1 MTRSVLD
8 LAESLTLPGVST
20 KEIDDEVYKYI
31 VKSKAKPA
39 FLGYHGFPAS
49 ICISVNEEVV
59 HGIPLKHKRLREG
72 QIVSY
77 DTGTILN
84 GFFGDSAR
92 TIGIGSV
99 SSQLKRLM
107 DVTRDSLYAGIQA
120 AKPNNRIGD
129 IGAAIQE
136 FVEKNGF
143 SVVRDFVGHC
153 IGRNLHEEPQIPNFG
168 MKGSGLKLK
177 PGMVLAIEPMVNA
190 GHFSVHVLND
200 RWTVV
205 TDDGRPSAHF
215 EHVVA
220 LLSDGSEILS
230 E

>member
-1 MTRSVLD
+1 LTRSVLD

>member
-1 MTRSVLD
+1 M
-8 LAESLTLPGVST
+8 
-20 KEIDDEVYKYI
+20 
-31 VKSKAKPA
+31 
-39 FLGYHGFPAS
+39 
-49 ICISVNEEVV
+49 
-59 HGIPLKHKRLREG
+59 
-72 QIVSY
+72 SY

>member
-1 MTRSVLD
+1 LS
-8 LAESLTLPGVST
+8 EPGRST
-20 KEIDDEVYKYI
+20 KEIDDEVYRFIIKN
-31 VKSKAKPA
+31 KAKPA

-72 QIVSY
+72 QIVSF
-77 DTGTILN
+77 DTGTILD
-84 GFFGDSAR
+84 GFFGDSAK
-92 TIGIGSV
+92 TVPVGSV
-99 SSQLKRLM
+99 SPMLKRLM
-107 DVTRDSLYAGIQA
+107 EVTRNALYAGIQA

-129 IGAAIQE
+129 IGAAIQS
-136 FVEKNGF
+136 FVEKHGF

-153 IGRNLHEEPQIPNFG
+153 IGRNMHEEPQIPNFG
-168 MKGSGLKLK
+168 MSGTGLKLK

-190 GHFSVHVLND
+190 GHFSVHVLSD

-205 TDDGRPSAHF
+205 TDDGKPSAHF

-220 LLSDGSEILS
+220 VLSDGPEILS